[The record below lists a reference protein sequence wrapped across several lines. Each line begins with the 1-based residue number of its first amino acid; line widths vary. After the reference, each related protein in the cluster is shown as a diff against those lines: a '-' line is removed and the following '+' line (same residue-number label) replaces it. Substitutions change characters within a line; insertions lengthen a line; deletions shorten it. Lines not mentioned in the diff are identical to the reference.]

1 MPKEIK
7 LFVLTKKLNVGIG
20 SLKDSLER
28 RSFPNI
34 ESVNPNTKVSLDL
47 ATQLVQEHGKHL
59 GKERVDAILAE
70 LTSPAPTKAAAEET
84 KTTKEA
90 PEKKPKVTHIETTIP
105 EDRRPSLSI
114 KGTIKPSEPKAA
126 PKPAEPAP
134 QPEVKPEPKA
144 EVKAEVKAEPKPEPK
159 PEVKP
164 PQERAHS
171 ASRSPY
177 RRVQAQRRGYTHGHR
192 APR

>member
-7 LFVLTKKLNVGIG
+7 LFVLSKKLNVGIG

-70 LTSPAPTKAAAEET
+70 LTSPAPAKAATEET

-90 PEKKPKVTHIETTIP
+90 PEKKPKVTPPKTVALPWRLGGDTTDMP
-105 EDRRPSLSI
+105 TPDSTSSSRPV
-114 KGTIKPSEPKAA
+114 E
-126 PKPAEPAP
+126 
-134 QPEVKPEPKA
+134 Q
-144 EVKAEVKAEPKPEPK
+144 
-159 PEVKP
+159 
-164 PQERAHS
+164 
-171 ASRSPY
+171 
-177 RRVQAQRRGYTHGHR
+177 
-192 APR
+192 

>member
-59 GKERVDAILAE
+59 GKERVDEILAE

-114 KGTIKPSEPKAA
+114 KGSIKPSEPKAT
-126 PKPAEPAP
+126 PKPTEPAP
-134 QPEVKPEPKA
+134 QAEVKPEVKAEPKP

-159 PEVKP
+159 PEPEVKP
-164 PQERAHS
+164 APKAKPTPAAAERK
-171 ASRSPY
+171 
-177 RRVQAQRRGYTHGHR
+177 V
-192 APR
+192 